1 MLARLR
7 QDFRWQ
13 LLLVALMG
21 LAIRV
26 TAVLTWSRTFDPQG
40 DQNFYW
46 RQGQDLASGYGFVY
60 RNNFGERVATAVH
73 PPLYSAYLG
82 VVSFLGGTSHA
93 WHRMASTLLGFA
105 AVIVI
110 GLAARRV
117 AGNRAGL
124 LAAGL
129 AALYPNLW
137 VNDAMMLSE
146 SMYALTIG
154 LVFLAAYRYKDDR
167 SPWAAV
173 LLGGAVALA
182 ALTRA
187 EAAFLFVLLIVPL
200 ALIGTKAAWRQRV
213 GRAAVAL
220 VAGGLVLAPWVIRNY
235 LTFETHPLTI
245 SNGSGFVVEISN
257 CDQTYGI
264 PPAEPER
271 NDDGTVEDPNK
282 LLGYWAGECD
292 RTPWPPGDETIVAA
306 AKQQTGVDYIKDHKR
321 RFPVVVAARI
331 GRIWDVWRPGQSY
344 DFNKF
349 FERRGDLTTLSG
361 MVMYYPMLLASL
373 AGLWVLFKRK
383 VTIIPFVAVFA
394 MTTMTAAVSFGITRY
409 RAGADVGLTILA
421 AVAIDALLR
430 RWWPVTDEATAPADA
445 RPEPDERPTPDDVD
459 LTRLPDH
466 VGAP

>member
-13 LLLVALMG
+13 LLLVALVG

-26 TAVLTWSRTFDPQG
+26 TAVLTWSRNFDPQG

-110 GLAARRV
+110 GFAARRV

-124 LAAGL
+124 LAAGF

-154 LVFLAAYRYKDDR
+154 LVFLAAYRFKDDR
-167 SPWAAV
+167 STWSAV

-187 EAAFLFVLLIVPL
+187 EATFLFVLLIIPL
-200 ALIGTKAAWRQRV
+200 ALIGTSQTWRDRFV
-213 GRAAVAL
+213 RAGVAL

-235 LTFETHPLTI
+235 VTFENHPLTV

-264 PPAEPER
+264 PPAEPKL

-292 RTPWPPGDETIVAA
+292 RTPWPSGDETVVAA
-306 AKQQTGVDYIKDHKR
+306 AKQQTGVDYIKDHKK

-361 MVMYYPMLLASL
+361 MAMYYPMLLASL

-383 VTIIPFVAVFA
+383 VTMIPFLAVFA

-409 RAGADVGLTILA
+409 RVGADVGITILA

-430 RWWPVTDEATAPADA
+430 RWWPVASKTQDGAGDAPTATGST
-445 RPEPDERPTPDDVD
+445 PEEID
-459 LTRLPDH
+459 LTRLADP